1 MTIDQINRVQGLFKA
16 LPNFESYAVHNQ
28 SIKSVESAEGGRLLK
43 VIFECPAILE
53 RSSIK
58 LNLEDVK
65 TDKFNLD
72 TWVLK
77 INGEITAIF
86 QTNYWA

>member
-16 LPNFESYAVHNQ
+16 LPNFDSYAVHDQ
-28 SIKSVESAEGGRLLK
+28 SIKSVESAKGGRLLK
-43 VIFECPAILE
+43 VIFECPAVLE

-58 LNLEDVK
+58 LNIKDVK
-65 TDKFNLD
+65 TESFDLD

-77 INGEITAIF
+77 INGQITAIF